1 MAYWLMKSEP
11 DVYSID
17 DLASDRE
24 TIWDGVRNYQA
35 RNFLKTMNVGDL
47 ALFYHSNT
55 KPPGVAGVMEITEA
69 MVIDPSQFEEDN
81 KYFDPQS
88 KVEHPRWH
96 TVKVKF
102 KERFTH
108 YVDLATLKAQ
118 FSAEELLLVRK
129 GNRLSVMPVTTE
141 VFEQITTLGESA

>member
-17 DLASDRE
+17 NLASDRE

-35 RNFLKTMNVGDL
+35 RNFLKTMKVGDF

-55 KPPGVAGVMEITEA
+55 KPPGVAGVMAITEA

-96 TVKVKF
+96 TVKVQF
-102 KERFTH
+102 KEKFSH

-129 GNRLSVMPVTTE
+129 GNRLSVMPVTAE
-141 VFEQITTLGESA
+141 VFEHIKTLGQSV